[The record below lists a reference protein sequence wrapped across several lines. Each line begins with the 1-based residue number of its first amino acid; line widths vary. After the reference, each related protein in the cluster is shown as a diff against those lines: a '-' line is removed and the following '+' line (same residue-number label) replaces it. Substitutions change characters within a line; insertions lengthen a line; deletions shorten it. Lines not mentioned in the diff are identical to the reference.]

1 MRILHPTS
9 FILYLFHLFDFHSA
23 PHLKHKVPAQ
33 PCGRAGTKWGMGVRH
48 ALFPV
53 LALGAP
59 QGGAASFP
67 TLFSTASG
75 VTGLV
80 AGPSNASRRLDY

>member
-1 MRILHPTS
+1 M
-9 FILYLFHLFDFHSA
+9 
-23 PHLKHKVPAQ
+23 
-33 PCGRAGTKWGMGVRH
+33 
-48 ALFPV
+48 

-75 VTGLV
+75 VIGLV
-80 AGPSNASRRLDY
+80 AGPSSALPALNY